1 MFTNE
6 ALVLQS
12 ERLYIRPFS
21 PTDARL
27 VGRIL
32 RDPMIIFWH
41 KKRMSWRL
49 LRSGIRNS
57 IKMNKWGLGWWLI
70 FSRDGKNTLIGVLLL
85 QPLDDTNDIEI
96 GYHLRRDQWGK
107 GYATEA
113 AGRLLE
119 HGFTS
124 LGLREI
130 CAIALPYN
138 HRSIS
143 VIEKLGLTLC
153 KNTLH
158 RDLAHRYF
166 KLTRNDYLAR
176 RSHAS

>member
-1 MFTNE
+1 MFTND

-12 ERLYIRPFS
+12 ERLHIRPFS

-27 VGRIL
+27 VGHIL

-41 KKRMSWRL
+41 KKRISWRL
-49 LRSGIRNS
+49 LRLGIRNS
-57 IKMNKWGLGWWLI
+57 MKMNKWGLGWWLI
-70 FSRDGKNTLIGVLLL
+70 FSREDKNTLIGVLLL
-85 QPLDDTNDIEI
+85 QPLDDTDEIEI

-119 HGFTS
+119 HGFTKI
-124 LGLREI
+124 GINQI
-130 CAIALPYN
+130 CAVALPYN

-158 RDLAHRYF
+158 RGLAHRYF
-166 KLTRNDYLAR
+166 KLNRNDYLAR
-176 RSHAS
+176 RQASS